1 MPEILDREQLT
12 LNHFYKRKVVVYQ
25 GKKGYRF
32 SVDAPV
38 LADFL
43 PSLPN
48 QTALEIGAGS
58 GIVSLLAL
66 YKNKF
71 NRVDAIELQPR
82 LAAIARLNASENGIS
97 ERFHIHEGNLN
108 EIYGKFKNFP
118 TIFSN
123 PPYVKTGNGRLS
135 PMEEI
140 RLAKFEVSLSVR
152 ELLDKAR
159 GMLSPEGSLFLI
171 LPYDRFEEIK
181 NDSQRAGYWR
191 RRVRMVFSFKD
202 GPPDRF
208 LIQLTN
214 YEAIS
219 EEIEPLIIFKDKG
232 VYTEEMEKIFAGR

>member
-1 MPEILDREQLT
+1 MPDILDREQLT

-43 PSLPN
+43 PTLPD
-48 QTALEIGAGS
+48 QPALEIGTGS
-58 GIVSLLAL
+58 GIVSLLTL

-71 NRVDAIELQPR
+71 SRVDAIELQPR
-82 LAAIARLNASENGIS
+82 LAAIARLNASENGFEDKLFI
-97 ERFHIHEGNLN
+97 REGNLDETYSAFSN
-108 EIYGKFKNFP
+108 IPN
-118 TIFSN
+118 IFSN

-135 PMEEI
+135 PVEEI
-140 RLAKFEVSLSVR
+140 RLAKFEVSLTVKGLMER
-152 ELLDKAR
+152 AR
-159 GMLSPEGSLFLI
+159 AMLAPRGSLYMI
-171 LPYDRFEEIK
+171 LPYDRFDEITAYA
-181 NDSQRAGYWR
+181 SQAGYWR
-191 RRVRMVFSFKD
+191 RQVRRVFSFKD

>member
-12 LNHFYKRKVVVYQ
+12 LNHFYKRQVVVYQ

-48 QTALEIGAGS
+48 QTALEIGSGS

-82 LAAIARLNASENGIS
+82 LAAIARLNASENGFA
-97 ERFHIHEGNLN
+97 ERFRIHEGNLN
-108 EIYGKFKNFP
+108 EIYRKFRNYP
-118 TIFSN
+118 IIFSN

-159 GMLSPEGSLFLI
+159 GILAPEGSLFLI

-181 NDSQRAGYWR
+181 NDAQRAGYWR

-219 EEIEPLIIFKDKG
+219 EEIEPLIIFKEKG